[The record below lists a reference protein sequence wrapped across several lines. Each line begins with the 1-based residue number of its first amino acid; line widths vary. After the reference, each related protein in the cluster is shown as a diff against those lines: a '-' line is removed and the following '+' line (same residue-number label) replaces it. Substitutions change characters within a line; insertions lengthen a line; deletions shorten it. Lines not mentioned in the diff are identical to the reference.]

1 MQSQISEISSVMVQV
16 SVEVPWADV
25 ERAMEGSYSELGRT
39 AKVRGFRPGKVPRN
53 VLKQLFGPR
62 VIRDVVQNL
71 VEAGLGQAVQKH
83 QLTVVAVPPMESA
96 PEFKQG
102 EPLAFTAKV
111 EVRPKIENVD
121 IDGLSLV
128 RESAVV
134 TEEQVNEAIE
144 QLRQQNAALKVP
156 EPARASEEGDILTCD
171 YKVSVDG
178 TERADLAASDR
189 PVDLSSGLL
198 PELKA
203 ALLGKNVGES
213 ARAEVTFPADQ
224 GGEFA
229 NKVGVFELQVK
240 EIKAKV
246 LPALDDEFAKD
257 VEHASLEDLK
267 QKTRARL
274 EESAKQNSESA
285 LREQVVEKVLE
296 KNPIEVPP
304 SLVSQQQQSMLQEY
318 VRMIRMTG
326 QRMDLGDDF
335 MKTTQENAERRVR
348 AALLL
353 GAIARLNGVKVE
365 SADFDKRL
373 TEMAERSG
381 KHVAKLRAEI
391 QGEQRE
397 VLESQLLE
405 EKLLEYL
412 LARATITESAA
423 T

>member
-25 ERAMEGSYSELGRT
+25 ERAMEGSYSELSRT
-39 AKVRGFRPGKVPRN
+39 AKVRGFRPGKVPRT
-53 VLKQLFGPR
+53 VLKQLFGSR
-62 VIRDVVQNL
+62 VQRDVVQNL
-71 VEAGLGQAVQKH
+71 VEAGLGQAVQQHK
-83 QLTVVAVPPMESA
+83 LTVVSVPPLETA
-96 PEFKQG
+96 PEFKPG
-102 EPLAFTAKV
+102 EPLSFTAKI
-111 EVRPKIENVD
+111 EVRPKIESVD
-121 IDGLSLV
+121 IDGLALV

-134 TEEQVNEAIE
+134 TDEQVNEAIE
-144 QLRQQNAALKVP
+144 QLRQQNATLKAP
-156 EPARASEEGDILTCD
+156 EPARPVEDGDILTCD
-171 YKVSVDG
+171 YKVTVDG
-178 TERADLAASDR
+178 QERPDLSATDR
-189 PVDLSSGLL
+189 PIDLSAGLL

-203 ALLGKNVGES
+203 ALIGKNVGES
-213 ARAEVTFPADQ
+213 ATAEVTFPGDQ

-229 NKVGVFELQVK
+229 NKKGVFELQVK

-257 VEHASLEDLK
+257 VEHESLEDLK

-274 EESAKQNSESA
+274 EEAAKENAESA
-285 LREQVVEKVLE
+285 LREQVVEKILE

-304 SLVSQQQQSMLQEY
+304 SLVAQQQQAILQEY

-326 QRMDLGDDF
+326 QRMDLGEDF
-335 MKTTQENAERRVR
+335 MQSSKDNAERRVR

-353 GAIARLNGVKVE
+353 GAIARLNGVKVDP
-365 SADFDKRL
+365 ADFDKRL
-373 TEMAERSG
+373 SEMAERSG

-397 VLESQLLE
+397 MLESQLLE

>member
-39 AKVRGFRPGKVPRN
+39 AKVKGFRPGKVPRT

-62 VIRDVVQNL
+62 VKRDVVNNL
-71 VEAGLGQAVQKH
+71 IEAGLGKAVEQH
-83 QLTVVAVPPMESA
+83 QLTVVSVPPMETV

-102 EPLAFTAKV
+102 EPLAFTAKL
-111 EVRPKIENVD
+111 EVRPKIDQVD

-128 RESAVV
+128 RESVAV
-134 TEEQVNEAIE
+134 TDAQVDEAIE
-144 QLRQQNAALKVP
+144 RLRQQNGELKAP
-156 EPARASEEGDILTCD
+156 EPARASQDGDVLTCD
-171 YKVSVDG
+171 YRVSIEGSD
-178 TERADLAASDR
+178 RPDLAATAR
-189 PVDLSSGLL
+189 PIDLAGGLL
-198 PELKA
+198 PELKT
-203 ALLGKNVGES
+203 ALTGKSVGDKAS
-213 ARAEVTFPADQ
+213 ADVTFPADQ

-229 NKVGVFELQVK
+229 GKVGTFNLEIK
-240 EIKAKV
+240 EIKEKV

-257 VEHASLEDLK
+257 LEHASLDELK

-274 EESAKQNSESA
+274 EDTAKQNADSA
-285 LREQVVEKVLE
+285 LREQVVDKVLE
-296 KNPIEVPP
+296 KNPIDVPP
-304 SLVSQQQQSMLQEY
+304 SLVAQQQQAMLQEY

-326 QRMDLGDDF
+326 QRMDLGDDL
-335 MKTTQENAERRVR
+335 MTTTKENAERRVR

-353 GAIARLNGVKVE
+353 GAIARLNGIKVE
-365 SADFDKRL
+365 GADLDKRL
-373 TEMAERSG
+373 GEMAEKSG
-381 KHVAKLRAEI
+381 KHVAKLRAEM

-397 VLESQLLE
+397 VLESQILE

-412 LARATITESAA
+412 LGRATITESA